1 MELNYL
7 QKKAFDFVIDGRNVF
22 ITGPGGTGKTRLIL
36 YLVFYLRT
44 EFNYKKDQIAITSTT
59 GTSALLISGTTIHS
73 FAGIGFGTDK
83 IENLINKIKSNFFLR
98 RKWLNVR
105 LLIIDEISMLS
116 PEIFDKLN
124 KIAQA
129 VRENKKSFGGIQLI
143 LSGDFCQLPVV
154 KSSKFCFQ
162 AESWNICV
170 HETICLEE
178 ILRQEDIEFQECL
191 NEIRLGECSES
202 TEEILKSRLGVKL
215 NINGIEPTKLYS
227 KNEIVNR
234 VNSEKLQKL
243 ISSGKKKFNYKS
255 DIVHNKIPER
265 ELEYLKKKIEK
276 DCPAINN
283 LTLAVGAQVI
293 IIKNISIEKGI
304 VNGSRGIVTNLEPNF
319 IKIKFI
325 NGKEIDIEKCSWKI
339 EENNYFIVKNQ
350 YPVKLAYALTIHK
363 SQGTTIDFV
372 ETNISNTSI
381 FEYGQV
387 YTVLSRCK
395 SLEGLTLNDFD
406 KEAIKCHPKV
416 KKFYQDLLK

>member
-1 MELNYL
+1 MELNCL
-7 QKKAFDFVIDGRNVF
+7 QKKAFDLVINGKNVF
-22 ITGPGGTGKTRLIL
+22 ITGPGGTGKTKLIL
-36 YLVFYLRT
+36 YLVYYLRT
-44 EFNYKKDQIAITSTT
+44 EFNYKKDEIAITSTT

-73 FAGIGFGTDK
+73 FGGIGFGTDK
-83 IENLINKIKSNFFLR
+83 VDKLINKVKSNFFLK

-116 PEIFDKLN
+116 PDIFDKLN

-129 VRENKKSFGGIQLI
+129 VRGNNKSFGGIQLV

-154 KSSKFCFQ
+154 KSDNFCFQ

-170 HETICLEE
+170 HETICLQE
-178 ILRQEDIEFQECL
+178 ILRQDDIVFQECL

-202 TEEILKSRLGVKL
+202 TEELLKYRLGVKL

-227 KNEIVNR
+227 KNDVVNR
-234 VNSEKLQKL
+234 VNTEKLQKL
-243 ISSGKKKFNYKS
+243 ITSGRKKITYESNV
-255 DIVHNKIPER
+255 VHNKIPEK
-265 ELEYLKKKIEK
+265 ELEYLKKKINK
-276 DCPAINN
+276 DCPAINR
-283 LTLAVGAQVI
+283 LTLAIGAQVI

-304 VNGSRGIVTNLEPNF
+304 VNGSRGIVTDLEPEY
-319 IKIKFI
+319 IKIKFL
-325 NGKEIDIEKCSWKI
+325 NGNEIYVEKTSWKI

-416 KKFYQDLLK
+416 KEFYLNYE

>member
-1 MELNYL
+1 MDLNYL
-7 QKKAFDFVIDGRNVF
+7 QKKAFDYVINGKNVF

-36 YLVFYLRT
+36 YLVYYLRT
-44 EFNYKKDQIAITSTT
+44 KLNYKKDEIAITSTT
-59 GTSALLISGTTIHS
+59 GTSALLISGSTIHS

-83 IENLINKIKSNFFLR
+83 LENLITKIKSNFFLR
-98 RKWLNVR
+98 RKWLSVR
-105 LLIIDEISMLS
+105 VLVIDEISMLS
-116 PEIFDKLN
+116 PDIFDKLN

-129 VRENKKSFGGIQLI
+129 VRDNKKSFGGIQLI

-162 AESWNICV
+162 ADSWNICV

-178 ILRQEDIEFQECL
+178 ILRQEDVEFQECL
-191 NEIRLGECSES
+191 NEIRLGNCSES
-202 TEEILKSRLGVKL
+202 TEEILKSRLNIKL

-227 KNEIVNR
+227 KNDIVNR
-234 VNSEKLQKL
+234 VNTQKLQKL
-243 ISSGKKKFNYKS
+243 ISQGKKKIIYKS
-255 DIVHNKIPER
+255 SVTHNKIPDK

-283 LTLAVGAQVI
+283 LTLAEGAQVI
-293 IIKNISIEKGI
+293 IIKNISIDEGI
-304 VNGSRGIVTNLEPNF
+304 VNGSRGVVTELEPDL
-319 IKIKFI
+319 IKITFV
-325 NGKEIDIEKCSWKI
+325 NGKEVDIERTSWKI
-339 EENNYFIVKNQ
+339 QENNFFIVKNQ
-350 YPVKLAYALTIHK
+350 FPVKLAYALTIHK

-381 FEYGQV
+381 FEFGQV

-406 KEAIKCHPKV
+406 KEAIKCHPAV
-416 KKFYQDLLK
+416 KKFYSRFI

>member
-1 MELNYL
+1 MDLNYL
-7 QKKAFDFVIDGRNVF
+7 QQKAFDLVINGKNVF
-22 ITGPGGTGKTRLIL
+22 ITGPGGTGKTRLVL
-36 YLVFYLRT
+36 YIVYYLRT
-44 EFNYKKDQIAITSTT
+44 QFNYKKDEIAITSTT
-59 GTSALLISGTTIHS
+59 GTSALLISGNTIHS
-73 FAGIGFGTDK
+73 FAGIGFGTDSVEK
-83 IENLINKIKSNFFLR
+83 LITKIKSNFFLK
-98 RKWLNVR
+98 RKWLTVR

-116 PEIFDKLN
+116 PDIFDKLN

-162 AESWNICV
+162 AECWNISI

-191 NEIRLGECSES
+191 NEIRLGNCSPS
-202 TEEILKSRLGVKL
+202 TEEILLSRLNVKL
-215 NINGIEPTKLYS
+215 NKNGIEPTKLYS
-227 KNEIVNR
+227 KNDIVNR
-234 VNSEKLQKL
+234 VNTEKLQKL
-243 ISSGKKKFNYKS
+243 INSGKKKLVYKS
-255 DIVHNKIPER
+255 SIVHNKIPER

-304 VNGSRGIVTNLEPNF
+304 VNGSRGVVTDLDPEY
-319 IKIKFI
+319 IKIKFV
-325 NGKEIDIEKCSWKI
+325 NGKELEINKSSWKI
-339 EENNYFIVKNQ
+339 EEMNYFIVKNQ
-350 YPVKLAYALTIHK
+350 FPVKLAYALTIHK

-372 ETNISNTSI
+372 ETNISSTSI

-406 KEAIKCHPKV
+406 KEAIKCHPAV
-416 KKFYQDLLK
+416 KKFYSQFN

>member
-1 MELNYL
+1 MDLNYL
-7 QKKAFDFVIDGRNVF
+7 QKKAFDYVIDGKNVF
-22 ITGPGGTGKTRLIL
+22 ITGPGGTGKTRLVL
-36 YLVFYLRT
+36 YLVYYFRT
-44 EFNYKKDQIAITSTT
+44 EFNYKKDEIAITSTT
-59 GTSALLISGTTIHS
+59 GTSALLISGNTIHS
-73 FAGIGFGTDK
+73 FAGIGFGTDSVEK
-83 IENLINKIKSNFFLR
+83 LISKIKSNFFLK
-98 RKWLNVR
+98 RKWLTVR

-116 PEIFDKLN
+116 PDIFDKLN

-162 AESWNICV
+162 AECWNICV

-191 NEIRLGECSES
+191 NEIRLGNCSLS
-202 TEEILKSRLGVKL
+202 TEEILMSRLNVKL

-227 KNEIVNR
+227 KNDIVNR
-234 VNSEKLQKL
+234 VNTQKLQKL
-243 ISSGKKKFNYKS
+243 ISSGKKKIVYKS
-255 DIVHNKIPER
+255 NIVHNKIPEK

-283 LTLAVGAQVI
+283 LTLAIGAQVI
-293 IIKNISIEKGI
+293 IIKNISIEQGI
-304 VNGSRGIVTNLEPNF
+304 VNGSRGIVTELEPEF
-319 IKIKFI
+319 IKIKFV
-325 NGKEIDIEKCSWKI
+325 NGKELEIKKSSWKI
-339 EENNYFIVKNQ
+339 EELNYFIVKNQ
-350 YPVKLAYALTIHK
+350 FPVKLAYALTIHK

-372 ETNISNTSI
+372 ETNISCTSI

-406 KEAIKCHPKV
+406 KEAIKCHPEV
-416 KKFYQDLLK
+416 QKFYSQLT